1 MPYHLPEGGKMI
13 KKSLIVL
20 IMLFTSVV
28 IFSCG
33 SPSTSRTS
41 NVKKVLES
49 RAAQDGNNIP
59 KSAPNVISNGSD
71 MKRSAVNPNTSNA
84 KVMKVD
90 LDLSQL
96 NSTICDAYLRELQG
110 NKEQYRGIVVK
121 ATGEYN
127 YYKDEITNK
136 EYYNCVFAS
145 TCCPNGL
152 EFILA
157 DPTKY
162 PKQNG
167 GNITVIGQFDYYD
180 ENGIIYYNL
189 VNATIV

>member
-1 MPYHLPEGGKMI
+1 MKKYLLIVIMI
-13 KKSLIVL
+13 FTSLIL
-20 IMLFTSVV
+20 
-28 IFSCG
+28 FSCG

-49 RAAQDGNNIP
+49 RAAQDGNIAP

-71 MKRSAVNPNTSNA
+71 MKRSVANSNTSNA

-127 YYKDEITNK
+127 YYKNETTNK

-167 GNITVIGQFDYYD
+167 ENITVIGQFDYYD
-180 ENGIIYYNL
+180 ENGTIYYNL